1 MARINIEDSLFK
13 DDRFTDL
20 VIKLQSRT
28 MALGALVEAFIL
40 AQKFYLA
47 TASDRLIPHA
57 EWARLKHGQDLI
69 ECGLAESFEGGV
81 YVRGSE
87 NQFSWLIQRQEAG
100 RRGGLAKSNK
110 EEKSLAVASG
120 RLAKPSGSKP
130 LTLTLTKNKNTLSD
144 PTGSDHA
151 ELESGEGGFNLEQI
165 YQEYPRRPG
174 SMNKGKGMARLTKIV
189 RSQADFELAL
199 KAVQGYKAHL
209 ITQGKTNTE
218 FVKMFSSFWDPQGD
232 WKEWAERKRD
242 DYKLT
247 DELLKQALGG
257 TTCD

>member
-1 MARINIEDSLFK
+1 
-13 DDRFTDL
+13 
-20 VIKLQSRT
+20 
-28 MALGALVEAFIL
+28 
-40 AQKFYLA
+40 
-47 TASDRLIPHA
+47 
-57 EWARLKHGQDLI
+57 
-69 ECGLAESFEGGV
+69 
-81 YVRGSE
+81 
-87 NQFSWLIQRQEAG
+87 
-100 RRGGLAKSNK
+100 
-110 EEKSLAVASG
+110 
-120 RLAKPSGSKP
+120 
-130 LTLTLTKNKNTLSD
+130 
-144 PTGSDHA
+144 
-151 ELESGEGGFNLEQI
+151 
-165 YQEYPRRPG
+165 
-174 SMNKGKGMARLTKIV
+174 MNKGKGMARLTKIV